1 MISHWDDVPWTR
13 HEHGDRRF
21 ERQSLS
27 RARGSAG
34 ATLSRYRIA
43 AGDRSMPLHVHVDE
57 EELFYVLAGRGLVW
71 QGDALHEVCAGDLV
85 VHLADGEPHTLL
97 APGDAGDAGDAGEPL
112 DVLAYASGSATQL
125 TLLPRANVA
134 WVGAHWLPQD
144 APHPF
149 TAEPVPAPGELPA
162 VTPRPP
168 TIVALADLE
177 PSLQDRGPVHRTRRD
192 LARAAGSRLS
202 GLQHVTVPPG
212 RRSSV
217 RHCHSGD
224 DEIFVVLDGGAT
236 CLLGDERHPVRRGS
250 IVARPAGSGV
260 AHSFEAGDEGL
271 VMLAYGTRDPA
282 DACWYPD
289 SRKIASRGLGV
300 IWRVEPLEYWDGEE

>member
-1 MISHWDDVPWTR
+1 MISQWDDVPWER
-13 HEHGDRRF
+13 RAYDDRRF

-34 ATLSRYRIA
+34 ATLSRYRIEP
-43 AGDRSMPLHVHVDE
+43 GDRSMPLHVHIDE

-71 QGDALHEVCAGDLV
+71 QGDAVHAVGAGDLI
-85 VHLADGEPHTLL
+85 VHLADREPHTLL
-97 APGDAGDAGDAGEPL
+97 AADDGGEPL
-112 DVLAYASGSATQL
+112 EVLAYASGSATQL

-134 WVGAHWLPQD
+134 WVGARWLPQD

-149 TAEPVPAPGELPA
+149 TAEPPFAAGELPA
-162 VTPRPP
+162 LAPRPS
-168 TIVALADLE
+168 TIVALDDVE

-192 LARAAGSRLS
+192 LGRAAGSRLS
-202 GLQHVTVPPG
+202 GLQHVTVTPG

-217 RHCHSGD
+217 RHCHSH
-224 DEIFVVLDGGAT
+224 EHELFVVLEGSAT
-236 CLLGDERHPVRRGS
+236 LLLDDERHPVRPGS
-250 IVARPAGSGV
+250 VVARPPGTGV

-271 VMLAYGTRDPA
+271 VMLAYGTREPS

-289 SRKIASRGLGV
+289 SRKVSSRGLGV
-300 IWRVEPLEYWDGEE
+300 IFRVEPLDYWDGEE

>member
-43 AGDRSMPLHVHVDE
+43 PRDRSMPLHVHIDE
-57 EELFYVLAGRGLVW
+57 EELFYVLGGRGLVW
-71 QGDALHEVCAGDLV
+71 QGDAAHEVRAGDLI
-85 VHLADGEPHTLL
+85 VHLADREAHTLL
-97 APGDAGDAGDAGEPL
+97 ASDDAGAPL

-134 WVGAHWLPQD
+134 WVGARWLPQD

-149 TAEPVPAPGELPA
+149 TAEPALAPGELPA
-162 VTPRPP
+162 IAPRPS
-168 TIVALADLE
+168 TIVALDDVE

-192 LARAAGSRLS
+192 VGRAAGSRLS
-202 GLQHVTVPPG
+202 GLQHVTVTPG

-217 RHCHSGD
+217 RHCHSREH
-224 DEIFVVLDGGAT
+224 EIFVVLEGGAT
-236 CLLGDERHPVRRGS
+236 LLLGDERHPVRRGS
-250 IVARPAGSGV
+250 IVTRPPGTGV
-260 AHSFEAGDEGL
+260 AHSFEAGDDGL
-271 VMLAYGTRDPA
+271 VLLAYGTREAD

-289 SRKIASRGLGV
+289 SRKISSRGLGV
-300 IWRVEPLEYWDGEE
+300 VYRVETLEYWDGEE

>member
-1 MISHWDDVPWTR
+1 MISHWDDVPWTA

-43 AGDRSMPLHVHVDE
+43 AGDRSMPLHVHIDE

-71 QGDALHEVCAGDLV
+71 QGDAVHEVGAGDLI
-85 VHLADGEPHTLL
+85 VHLADREPHTLL
-97 APGDAGDAGDAGEPL
+97 AVDDADEPL

-125 TLLPRANVA
+125 TLLPRADVA
-134 WVGAHWLPQD
+134 WVGARWLPQD

-149 TAEPVPAPGELPA
+149 TAEPPLAPGELPPVA
-162 VTPRPP
+162 PRPA
-168 TIVALADLE
+168 TIVALGDVE
-177 PSLQDRGPVHRTRRD
+177 PSLQDRGPVHRP
-192 LARAAGSRLS
+192 RLS
-202 GLQHVTVPPG
+202 GLQHVTVAPG

-217 RHCHSGD
+217 RHCHSHD
-224 DEIFVVLDGGAT
+224 HELFVVLGGSAT
-236 CLLGDERHPVRRGS
+236 LLLGGERHPVRPGS
-250 IVARPAGSGV
+250 IVTRPPGTGV

-271 VMLAYGTRDPA
+271 EVLAYGTREPSDW
-282 DACWYPD
+282 CWYPD
-289 SRKIASRGLGV
+289 SRKVSSRGLGV